1 MLLHCMLVC
10 DWCTHIQLQIHIQLM
25 DNVSIYSVNDIE
37 EKYYADGEDAYDMRK
52 PFKDVKSK
60 PAILPKGSRQSQAGD
75 GKKKSSAVSQAP
87 ASASPDSTVSEQPA
101 AKTSTDKS
109 DKKSSDGDDK
119 AALSASPGAE
129 GSEPQPKAKAARDK
143 KR

>member
-1 MLLHCMLVC
+1 M
-10 DWCTHIQLQIHIQLM
+10 
-25 DNVSIYSVNDIE
+25 NDIE

-75 GKKKSSAVSQAP
+75 AEKKSSVVSQAP
-87 ASASPDSTVSEQPA
+87 ASAAPDSSGTEQPA
-101 AKTSTDKS
+101 AETSTDKS
-109 DKKSSDGDDK
+109 DKKSSDGIDK
-119 AALSASPGAE
+119 TAASASPGSE
-129 GSEPQPKAKAARDK
+129 GKGPQPKGKAARSK

>member
-1 MLLHCMLVC
+1 M
-10 DWCTHIQLQIHIQLM
+10 
-25 DNVSIYSVNDIE
+25 YSVNDIE

-60 PAILPKGSRQSQAGD
+60 PAILPKGSRQRQAGD
-75 GKKKSSAVSQAP
+75 AKTKSSAVSQAP
-87 ASASPDSTVSEQPA
+87 ASAAPDNSGAEQPA
-101 AKTSTDKS
+101 AETSTDKS

-119 AALSASPGAE
+119 AAASASPGAE
-129 GSEPQPKAKAARDK
+129 GNRPQPKGKTARNK